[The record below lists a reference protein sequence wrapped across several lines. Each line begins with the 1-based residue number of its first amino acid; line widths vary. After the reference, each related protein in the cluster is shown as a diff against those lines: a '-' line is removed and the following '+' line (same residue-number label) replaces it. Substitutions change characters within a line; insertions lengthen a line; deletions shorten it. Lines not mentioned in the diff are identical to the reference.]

1 MSLSF
6 KPVKPLLQSGS
17 GALSRWFS
25 FIGLGLGVFL
35 LLCAIQMFVNIQQL
49 LKGKTIRKNGF
60 DYIAVTKKVTNEN
73 MGQNE
78 KTLFSKADIE
88 ELKSKPFVDDVAPLV
103 ATNFRLEFSGG
114 TVLPFK
120 TDMFLESIRSDFI
133 DTVPPDFDW
142 HEGQNT
148 IPIIV
153 SSDFLEVFNA
163 FAPAYGYPKISRETA
178 SGIPVLITC
187 YGTDEKSEIF
197 NGKIIAF
204 TDRINSTL
212 VPLSFIDW
220 ANLKFSGKKVE
231 QYSRIYLKTKDANNT
246 QLLNFLDQKNY
257 EINKDKTRFGR
268 VKQILQGI
276 FTGLGIFGLMI
287 VVLALMLFSFYLQ
300 LVIAK
305 SKENLQLLLAIGY
318 SPKWLGR
325 KIVRQLIPVYFLI
338 IFIALL
344 ATQFA
349 QWSFYH
355 FIMSD
360 RPELSVAI
368 NGIIFLTAIVLL
380 FISVFINYR
389 LVKKLLLKI

>member
-6 KPVKPLLQSGS
+6 KPVKSLMQSGS
-17 GALSRWFS
+17 GSLSRWFS

-35 LLCAIQMFVNIQQL
+35 FLCAIQMFVNIQQL
-49 LKGKTIRKNGF
+49 LKGKIIRKNGF

-73 MGQNE
+73 MGQAK
-78 KTLFSKADIE
+78 KTFFSKADIE
-88 ELKSKPFVDDVAPLV
+88 ELNSKSFIDDVAPLV
-103 ATNFRLEFSGG
+103 ATNFRLELSGG

-133 DTVPPDFDW
+133 DTVPPAFDW
-142 HEGQNT
+142 HEGQNML
-148 IPIIV
+148 PIIV

-187 YGTDEKSEIF
+187 YGTEGNSEIF
-197 NGKIIAF
+197 TGKILAF

-212 VPLSFIDW
+212 VPLTFINW
-220 ANLKFSGKKVE
+220 ANSKFGGKKTE
-231 QYSRIYLKTKDANNT
+231 EYSRLYIKTKDANNT
-246 QLLNFLDQKNY
+246 ELLNFLDQKNY

-268 VKQILQGI
+268 VKQILQGV
-276 FTGLGIFGLMI
+276 FAGLGIFGLMI

-325 KIVRQLIPVYFLI
+325 KIVRELIPVYSLI

-344 ATQFA
+344 TTEFA
-349 QWSFYH
+349 QWSFHH
-355 FIMSD
+355 FVMSD
-360 RPELSVAI
+360 RPELSSAI
-368 NGIIFLTAIVLL
+368 NWVILLAAVVLL
-380 FISVFINYR
+380 LISVFINYR
-389 LVKKLLLKI
+389 LVKKLLFRI